1 MNFSA
6 VFFLNGGEGK
16 GKRGERGVIGLGCGG
31 RNRLYQREDL

>member
-1 MNFSA
+1 MKIING
-6 VFFLNGGEGK
+6 VFLNGGEGK